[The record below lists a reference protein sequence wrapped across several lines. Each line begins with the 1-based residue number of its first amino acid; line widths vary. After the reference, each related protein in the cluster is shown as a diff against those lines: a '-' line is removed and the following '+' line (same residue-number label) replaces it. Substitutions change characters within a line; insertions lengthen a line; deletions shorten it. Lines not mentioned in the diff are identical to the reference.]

1 MHRYYLE
8 VQEVL
13 TCTRINWMV
22 NNYLQVLQKPSEQL
36 MRERGAVLDKEGTEV
51 NNSPSKSN
59 LWNIQEDDINLDQ
72 TIPGG
77 L

>member
-1 MHRYYLE
+1 M
-8 VQEVL
+8 
-13 TCTRINWMV
+13 
-22 NNYLQVLQKPSEQL
+22 LQKPSEQL

-59 LWNIQEDDINLDQ
+59 LWNIQEDDTNLDQ
-72 TIPGG
+72 NIPGG